1 MRPLSQAVIGTGFL
15 FAISWRLTAVVL
27 MMVFDFSLL
36 SRRDPPYHPLIMVCG
51 MKQAIILMIIS
62 VLRSS
67 LITVKYSRL
76 YSDQLARVSSRGVE
90 VIKVR

>member
-1 MRPLSQAVIGTGFL
+1 
-15 FAISWRLTAVVL
+15 
-27 MMVFDFSLL
+27 
-36 SRRDPPYHPLIMVCG
+36 
-51 MKQAIILMIIS
+51 MIIS

-90 VIKVR
+90 VIKGIECVHQYQQVRYHSTYYYD